1 MSASGSGSTAA
12 PSAPNSP
19 AVVSQAILAAARADA
34 TRAESRWAQARG
46 EIRELRDA
54 LRAEL
59 TRIDAVGFELDDVE
73 LGAEGFERYD
83 AAGFDPSGFARGD

>member
-1 MSASGSGSTAA
+1 M
-12 PSAPNSP
+12 
-19 AVVSQAILAAARADA
+19 SQAILAAARADA

-46 EIRELRDA
+46 EIRELRDS
-54 LRAEL
+54 LRSEL
-59 TRIDAVGFELDDVE
+59 ARIDAVGFELDDVE